1 MKKLQNHPL
10 RFVPINSPVKNQGD
24 FEREYSF
31 ELRDFNS
38 AGVVA
43 ANQGISLSKLIKN
56 EYEVY
61 GKTIQVSK
69 EQSELC
75 KENIE
80 YLVRRL

>member
-1 MKKLQNHPL
+1 
-10 RFVPINSPVKNQGD
+10 VENQGD

-43 ANQGISLSKLIKN
+43 ANQGISLSKLTKN

-61 GKTIQVSK
+61 GRPIQVSK
-69 EQSELC
+69 VQRDLC
-75 KENIE
+75 KETIE